1 MKLVYK
7 RYASL
12 FFIAGVDGEE
22 NELLVLEVLH
32 RYVETLDKYFEN
44 VHSHLWGET
53 QAVRLN
59 LLLVIGV
66 RVGFDLQLSKGP
78 LHPR

>member
-32 RYVETLDKYFEN
+32 RYVETLDRYFEN
-44 VHSHLWGET
+44 VHLHSERET
-53 QAVRLN
+53 RAYY
-59 LLLVIGV
+59 
-66 RVGFDLQLSKGP
+66 P
-78 LHPR
+78 LMCSL